1 MRVPHTLMRIDI
13 RNYSHPSRRWNFLGA
28 AGALFVGTLLLAAC
42 VTTTST
48 PPNTAKTPTKPVIS
62 ADAPR
67 VGPDALHA
75 MGTVIGSGVSMDVR
89 ALGTIT
95 TDGFTLPLLSPSG
108 QFIAVQT
115 GTPPDGATMLAR
127 AGQRAPKASRIAM
140 YRVAPTGLVRLGE
153 TDSGLVLGR
162 NSDARGFLVESPR
175 PDGARWIGRL
185 EWGKNDIEWLVQD
198 GRVNAFASLGIDGA
212 LTYSSRDVRE
222 RQFDLVVQR
231 NGKVCKLL
239 GDGARSYLFPTF
251 NSDGSRVFAMCA
263 RDGILEFAS
272 ADPTSDESLTQS
284 LTRALISD
292 RADDQTAAQ
301 MLAPQ
306 GVRDGIDGRDWIA
319 FHPALNSLVRWN
331 DADGLRPIN
340 GGVMALGRVS
350 NDRVAVLAGGR
361 VRVRALDAS
370 SEELTR
376 DPGTVILDEVAVPRA
391 MEAMEGRPTVLFVV
405 PHPGGVK
412 LLLARFMGG

>member
-1 MRVPHTLMRIDI
+1 M
-13 RNYSHPSRRWNFLGA
+13 S
-28 AGALFVGTLLLAAC
+28 
-42 VTTTST
+42 
-48 PPNTAKTPTKPVIS
+48 
-62 ADAPR
+62 
-67 VGPDALHA
+67 
-75 MGTVIGSGVSMDVR
+75 TVIGSGVSMDVR

-115 GTPPDGATMLAR
+115 GVPPDVTTMLAR

-162 NSDARGFLVESPR
+162 GSDARGFLVESPR

-185 EWGKNDIEWLVQD
+185 EWGKPDIEWLVQD
-198 GRVNAFASLGIDGA
+198 GRVNAFAALAADGA
-212 LTYSSRDVRE
+212 LAYSSRDVRE

-231 NGKVCKLL
+231 SGTVCKLL

-251 NSDGSRVFAMCA
+251 NADGSRVFAMCA

-272 ADPTSDESLTQS
+272 ADPTSDESLKQS

-331 DADGLRPIN
+331 DVDGLRPIN
-340 GGVMALGRVS
+340 GGVLALGRVAR
-350 NDRVAVLAGGR
+350 DRVAVLAGGR
-361 VRVRALDAS
+361 VRVRALDAT

-391 MEAMEGRPTVLFVV
+391 MDAVEGRPAVLFIV
-405 PHPGGVK
+405 PQAGGVK
-412 LLLARFMGG
+412 LLLARFMNG